1 MPCWD
6 GLYLIYTFK
15 GDLDGIIEKQSEAS
29 ESTAK
34 SEAIK
39 IEHLKIQQQPV
50 IQWQE
55 GNHEKRFNITDSV
68 EVMGK
73 QNGFCCSWMKKRQM
87 TITTDTVNGIY
98 RIKNLSKK
106 MPLYYKEGEDYREVK
121 EELTLRNGQQ
131 YQFMIKTMEF
141 YIKIPEINEKR

>member
-1 MPCWD
+1 MTIV
-6 GLYLIYTFK
+6 GLIIIIGVIAIVIYTFK

-55 GNHEKRFNITDSV
+55 GNHEKRFNISFDHSHV
-68 EVMGK
+68 FRHSCRVQRAAAGRE
-73 QNGFCCSWMKKRQM
+73 N
-87 TITTDTVNGIY
+87 Y
-98 RIKNLSKK
+98 RNLPD
-106 MPLYYKEGEDYREVK
+106 MEPYRFG
-121 EELTLRNGQQ
+121 T
-131 YQFMIKTMEF
+131 
-141 YIKIPEINEKR
+141 